1 MKLIEKK
8 KNQIT
13 FMTEISESLANAIRR
28 YIDQIPILAIDE
40 VEISKN
46 DSALYDETVAHR
58 MGVIPLK
65 MTKDVKDKQEEQL
78 SLVVKKEGYVYAEE
92 IKGKVEPVY
101 GKIPI
106 TLLRKGQE
114 LEILATA
121 RVGTGSKHAKF
132 SPGLMFYRNAIKLK
146 IDKDCPK
153 EVVGIC
159 PKDILKN
166 ESGKI
171 IVVDENKCD
180 SCEACVDFCKKK
192 GKNFIELNPTNE
204 LIINI
209 ESFGQIGEE
218 EMFQKSIEI
227 LKNDLKEISKKISK

>member
-13 FMTEISESLANAIRR
+13 FSAELEEPLANAIRR

-58 MGVIPLK
+58 LGVVPLK
-65 MTKDVKDKQEEQL
+65 MTKGMNEKTEEQL
-78 SLVVKKEGYVYAEE
+78 ALVVKKDGFVYSEE
-92 IKGKVEPVY
+92 LKGKVNPVY

-106 TLLRKGQE
+106 TLLKKGQE

-121 RVGTGSKHAKF
+121 RLGKGSKHAKF
-132 SPGLMFYRNAIKLK
+132 SPGLMFYRNAVKIK

-153 EVVGIC
+153 EVANIC
-159 PKDILKN
+159 PMKILKN
-166 ESGKI
+166 EGGKV

-180 SCEACVDFCKKK
+180 ACEACIDFCKKK
-192 GKNFIELNPTNE
+192 GKNPIELIPTNE
-204 LIINI
+204 LIITV
-209 ESFGQIGEE
+209 ESFGQMEEE
-218 EMFQKSIEI
+218 EMFKQSIEV
-227 LKNDLKEISKKISK
+227 LKEDLKELVKKIAK